1 MHLSTYGARV
11 KRTFIPRPP
20 INATP
25 PSTSPPPPALP
36 VRAVASTDNE
46 RRALKGGAASTRRSA
61 DGGRFAMG
69 NTEEALIV
77 ANLGVPERG
86 AKADDPWRRAMGT
99 GWVRETLDHDY
110 ADAQRRGHPV
120 TRTGHRDHGRALPHL
135 RPRLASAW

>member
-1 MHLSTYGARV
+1 M
-11 KRTFIPRPP
+11 
-20 INATP
+20 
-25 PSTSPPPPALP
+25 
-36 VRAVASTDNE
+36 
-46 RRALKGGAASTRRSA
+46 GGAASTRRSA

-86 AKADDPWRRAMGT
+86 TKADGPWRRAMGT
-99 GWVRETLDHDY
+99 GWVRGTLDHDY

-120 TRTGHRDHGRALPHL
+120 TLLVTETTALDHGCALPHL